1 VSKKRSQ
8 RVAARQAHFRGE
20 SRKRAKARPVAK
32 ISQQP
37 EALRLIA
44 AQAVYRK
51 AEDAIE
57 SNPDVAFP
65 LYVEAFQ
72 QFYELYNDHP
82 HGFASDTCLRNI
94 RLIGWEMWRA
104 DRRRF
109 SIGSAID
116 ITREL
121 VRRHPDSARE
131 WSILSDFLL
140 NSGQWAEALSAAQV
154 ACAVDPSYGPSWSTL
169 ARCYL
174 GLGRTREGEE
184 ACQTAAQ
191 LAGSRYLP
199 EGDLLL
205 LGRYGEGW
213 RSWAHS
219 NTDLMAGKRG
229 RVPVTK
235 RPLLGHP
242 RWWGERTSG
251 RLLLHCEDGYG
262 DAFMMVRWIR
272 AVRELVG
279 PFRLRVKPGLV
290 DLMTGQWPGVDVI
303 SWDDDLGEFDL
314 YGLTYDLPAIFG
326 VEQPEDVR
334 AEPYLRAL
342 QPFRRLP
349 GAFRVGIRWAGSP
362 THIDDLNRSTALE
375 DWLPVLQVPGVTFY
389 SLQLDDSFD
398 RRAGLGAQVN
408 DLSAELTSWSA
419 TAAAMAELDLIIS
432 VDTSCA
438 HLAGALGRPL
448 WVLTP
453 ASPDWR
459 WMLWRADTPWYNS
472 ARLFRQPRAGEW
484 AGVLETIASELRL
497 LVSSGG
503 I

>member
-1 VSKKRSQ
+1 
-8 RVAARQAHFRGE
+8 
-20 SRKRAKARPVAK
+20 
-32 ISQQP
+32 
-37 EALRLIA
+37 
-44 AQAVYRK
+44 
-51 AEDAIE
+51 
-57 SNPDVAFP
+57 
-65 LYVEAFQ
+65 
-72 QFYELYNDHP
+72 
-82 HGFASDTCLRNI
+82 
-94 RLIGWEMWRA
+94 
-104 DRRRF
+104 
-109 SIGSAID
+109 
-116 ITREL
+116 
-121 VRRHPDSARE
+121 
-131 WSILSDFLL
+131 
-140 NSGQWAEALSAAQV
+140 
-154 ACAVDPSYGPSWSTL
+154 
-169 ARCYL
+169 
-174 GLGRTREGEE
+174 
-184 ACQTAAQ
+184 
-191 LAGSRYLP
+191 
-199 EGDLLL
+199 
-205 LGRYGEGW
+205 
-213 RSWAHS
+213 
-219 NTDLMAGKRG
+219 
-229 RVPVTK
+229 
-235 RPLLGHP
+235 
-242 RWWGERTSG
+242 
-251 RLLLHCEDGYG
+251 
-262 DAFMMVRWIR
+262 MVRWIR